1 MASSALPPGVADVR
15 YVRSAS
21 EPGKEYRMIRTRGG
35 WHHADATCPGF
46 TERGECRHMA
56 ELNEHDT
63 GVALVPIGGDP
74 LAVVD
79 ELESAAI
86 IESLAGNVSPTWIYQ
101 FPQGASTVTG
111 LSAVGVDQAA
121 RYMATKGEVL
131 RIIDCH
137 IEHEDDRE
145 ARFFAVAGR
154 YAVSGDGRQVLLDT
168 APGAKRQPKYI
179 RLKTGGEQFND
190 SWYEIGVTKATRN
203 AKAKLLSDEV
213 RQYII
218 AEATKRPGAA
228 RTVVQGTPAPKKGE
242 TVIPKAQ
249 PAPAPAPKA
258 DADGVVVEEGQTR
271 CVHDFQEDR
280 TGAVRCIHCDAHQA
294 DIEKAAQA
302 TEAGQQAHAGIG
314 AETAP

>member
-1 MASSALPPGVADVR
+1 MAANMTPLPPGVADVR

-74 LAVVD
+74 LAIVD

-101 FPQGASTVTG
+101 FPQGGSTVTG

-179 RLKTGGEQFND
+179 RLKAGGEQFNE

-218 AEATKRPGAA
+218 AEATKRPGATRA
-228 RTVVQGTPAPKKGE
+228 VKAETPRAERT
-242 TVIPKAQ
+242 
-249 PAPAPAPKA
+249 APAPPPKA

-271 CVHDFQEDR
+271 CVHEFQEDR
-280 TGAVRCIHCDAHQA
+280 TGAVRCIHCEAHKA
-294 DIEKAAQA
+294 DVER
-302 TEAGQQAHAGIG
+302 AHAGIG
-314 AETAP
+314 AEPAP